1 VVKLHNNVSL
11 KVTEGQAPQGALE
24 SEVNTEGMARIQSH
38 FIQNGYA
45 LLSEN
50 DLHGLGQMR
59 LQMATY
65 FTKNRLKRP
74 GNEFPADR
82 ERARDVILY
91 EWQDSLA
98 CVKLTEND
106 NVTIRRPGGNRD
118 EYSRVWILENSIGC
132 RFAATILSLIPPCWR
147 QRNGTLGINL
157 LRTFTDIVTEPHQER
172 FGQFAGIWVISK
184 TGNGAETYLYDY
196 FTPGRLVFKHVLQPG
211 ELIIFNDEI
220 FLHGATPLS
229 PINGQAIDHATWF
242 GALAESEERFRR
254 AFEDSAAGMALTDLK
269 GRFIKVNRAL
279 CDMLRRSESELLTM
293 TMSQVLTS
301 GPPGCDPAQ
310 LLADVASG
318 RRESAHFESGAL
330 CSDGKVQQVA
340 LAASAVRGA
349 DGAPVHLS
357 LNLQDTTQRHA
368 AERERRARRE
378 AEVARAVAEATSRAK
393 SAFLTSLSHEL
404 RTPLQAVAGF
414 AELLGTL
421 DLPSER
427 RAAAL
432 AHIQSATAH
441 ITSLVDDVL
450 DIAKIEAGALPVHIT
465 DVDLATV
472 ISDAL
477 DLLSP
482 LAAERGITL
491 SRPQAGGWVRADQ
504 RRLRQV
510 LINLITNAIRYNYPA
525 GQVQVSIGSGPQTQT
540 IRITDTGP
548 GIRAD
553 LLDRLF
559 VPFDRLG
566 AEAGPEQGAGLGLPL
581 ARGLTEAMGGKLTL
595 ESGHGAGTTAAVSL
609 PSLERDA

>member
-1 VVKLHNNVSL
+1 MTGAQRTQEPAADGLGHTDSLRLLGRQARVLELLASGASLDVVLTSMVL
-11 KVTEGQAPQGALE
+11 ALE
-24 SEVNTEGMARIQSH
+24 ELIDGARCSILLLDPVTATLHHGAAPTLPASYACAIDGMSIGPQAGSCGSAAYLGIPVVAADITTDPRWEGFREIAMP
-38 FIQNGYA
+38 
-45 LLSEN
+45 
-50 DLHGLGQMR
+50 HGLRSCWSTPIGGRTQTTGTFAVYHDR
-59 LQMATY
+59 VHQPT
-65 FTKNRLKRP
+65 P
-74 GNEFPADR
+74 R
-82 ERARDVILY
+82 ERRLV
-91 EWQDSLA
+91 
-98 CVKLTEND
+98 
-106 NVTIRRPGGNRD
+106 
-118 EYSRVWILENSIGC
+118 
-132 RFAATILSLIPPCWR
+132 
-147 QRNGTLGINL
+147 
-157 LRTFTDIVTEPHQER
+157 ER
-172 FGQFAGIWVISK
+172 FTHLASV
-184 TGNGAETYLYDY
+184 
-196 FTPGRLVFKHVLQPG
+196 
-211 ELIIFNDEI
+211 
-220 FLHGATPLS
+220 
-229 PINGQAIDHATWF
+229 AIDHATMF
-242 GALAESEERFRR
+242 GALAESEERFRH
-254 AFEDSAAGMALTDLK
+254 AFEDSAAGMALTDLN

-279 CDMLRRSESELLTM
+279 CDMLRRPETELLTM

-301 GPPGCDPAQ
+301 APPDCDPAQ
-310 LLADVASG
+310 LLAEVASG
-318 RRESAHFESGAL
+318 RRESAHFESRAL
-330 CSDGKVQQVA
+330 RSDGKVQQVA

-378 AEVARAVAEATSRAK
+378 AEVARAVAEAASRAK

-427 RAAAL
+427 RTAAL
-432 AHIQSATAH
+432 VHIQSATAH

-450 DIAKIEAGALPVHIT
+450 DIAKIEAGALPVHVT

-482 LAAERGITL
+482 LAAEREITL
-491 SRPQAGGWVRADQ
+491 RRPSAAGWVRADQ

-525 GQVQVSIGSGPQTQT
+525 GQVEVSVGSGRGTRT

-548 GIRAD
+548 GIRAG

-581 ARGLTEAMGGKLTL
+581 ARGLTEAMGGQLTL
-595 ESGHGAGTTAAVSL
+595 ESGPGTGTTAAVSL
-609 PSLERDA
+609 PSLGRGGLASLSAAHPAGTELPGDSAGARGQMTDEPRDH